1 MMTEDQFPVLSA
13 LIDREPLDA
22 DALALALEQPEG
34 RQILVD
40 FIRLREFVAAELE
53 PAETVTLPALSP
65 TRVSGSRLWRLA
77 ASALLPLMIGL
88 GGGYWWHER
97 EQRQPPTPT
106 RVIQF
111 VPGVDW
117 K

>member
-13 LIDREPLDA
+13 LIDREPVDA

-40 FIRLREFVAAELE
+40 FLRLREFVATELG
-53 PAETVTLPALSP
+53 PADTATLPALSP
-65 TRVSGSRLWRLA
+65 KWANASRLWRLA
-77 ASALLPLMIGL
+77 AAVLLPLMVGL
-88 GGGYWWHER
+88 GSGYWWRER
-97 EQRQPPTPT
+97 EQRRPPTPT

>member
-13 LIDREPLDA
+13 LIDREPLDP

-40 FIRLREFVAAELE
+40 FIRLREFMAAELE
-53 PAETVTLPALSP
+53 QAETVTLPALSP
-65 TRVSGSRLWRLA
+65 KRAGASRLWRLA
-77 ASALLPLMIGL
+77 AVVLLPLMVGL
-88 GGGYWWHER
+88 GGGYWWRER
-97 EQRQPPTPT
+97 EQRRPPTPT